1 MSNRV
6 LIIEECAI
14 ARSVLGILLQRRGW
28 EVIGAADGAE
38 ALRVAA
44 SWHFDLVITAPE
56 PSKVPGIQLL
66 RLLKGG
72 LLAPQV
78 RVLLQVDH
86 RDAVGEKALL
96 PLVDDVLVKDGQ
108 IERELHGMLDRWFG
122 GRPSHSAAGA
132 SRKRVAHRKTQCA
145 RTRRQALIVRPD

>member
-1 MSNRV
+1 MSKRV

-14 ARSVLGILLQRRGW
+14 ARSVLGILLQRSGW

-38 ALRVAA
+38 ALRVAS

-66 RLLKGG
+66 RLLRGG

-78 RVLLQVDH
+78 RVLLHVDH
-86 RDAVGEKALL
+86 REAAGEVALMA
-96 PLVDDVLVKDGQ
+96 LVDDVLVKDGQ
-108 IERELHGMLDRWFG
+108 IERQLNGKLSQWFA
-122 GRPSHSAAGA
+122 PSHATTSVT
-132 SRKRVAHRKTQCA
+132 RKRIAHRKTQCA
-145 RTRRQALIVRPD
+145 KSLRPVSRVRPD